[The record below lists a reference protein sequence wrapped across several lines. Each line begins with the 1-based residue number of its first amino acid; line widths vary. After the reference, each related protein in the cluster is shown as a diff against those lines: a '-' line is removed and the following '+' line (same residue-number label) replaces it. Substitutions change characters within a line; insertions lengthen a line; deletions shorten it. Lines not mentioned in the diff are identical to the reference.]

1 MTDSKEKEVSDLAKE
16 MAAMIHKNI
25 RDVTTAVTMNI
36 DYEKKHTILS
46 AFAGLYAVSNYFE
59 FKLTQLG
66 LTPDAIQKAKDGADK
81 YVVDVISGDLGSFTI
96 DKGEA

>member
-1 MTDSKEKEVSDLAKE
+1 MTDKEEKEVKEMAKE
-16 MAAMIHKNI
+16 IAAMIHRNI

-36 DYEKKHTILS
+36 DYEKKHTIIA
-46 AFAGLYAVSNYFE
+46 AFAGLYAVSGYFE
-59 FKLTQLG
+59 FKLTELG

-81 YVVDVISGDLGSFTI
+81 YVIDVISGDLGGVSV

>member
-1 MTDSKEKEVSDLAKE
+1 MTDKDEKEVKE
-16 MAAMIHKNI
+16 MAKDIAVMIQKNI

-36 DYEKKHTILS
+36 DYEKKHTIIA
-46 AFAGLYAVSNYFE
+46 AFAGLYAVSGYFE

-81 YVVDVISGDLGSFTI
+81 YVIDVISGDLGGFSV